1 MRHSALLARGDELL
15 VFWSRAGDC
24 PERILC
30 SPIRIEGDWTSWRAD
45 PELEVLEP
53 AEPWEGAGLP
63 AEPSVRGGE
72 DEPVRQL
79 RDPAIF
85 TEDGRTYLL
94 YSVAGESGIAI
105 AELTVADGPLA
116 PLAAG

>member
-1 MRHSALLARGDELL
+1 
-15 VFWSRAGDC
+15 
-24 PERILC
+24 
-30 SPIRIEGDWTSWRAD
+30 
-45 PELEVLEP
+45 
-53 AEPWEGAGLP
+53 
-63 AEPSVRGGE
+63 VRGGE